1 MFRNIGCSLYFLY
14 ICSSPNL
21 SGLKD
26 LTDLKNRQKY
36 LSMENIVITR
46 VSSDEDIRGILA
58 LQQQNLRKN
67 LSAEQ
72 AKAQGFLTVAHQFDV
87 LKAMNDAE
95 PSVIAKDGEKVV
107 GYCLAM
113 LPKFG
118 NDIPELHLLFSL
130 INTLTYK
137 GKLLKDTNYCVMG
150 QVCVG
155 EGYRSIGLF
164 DKMNLHLKESLQHSY
179 SLCVTD
185 ISQNNTRSMR
195 AHERVGY
202 VPIHDFFDESLD
214 ETWIIV
220 VWEW

>member
-1 MFRNIGCSLYFLY
+1 MAGFKLY
-14 ICSSPNL
+14 I
-21 SGLKD
+21 
-26 LTDLKNRQKY
+26 
-36 LSMENIVITR
+36 SMKNIVITR
-46 VSSDEDIRGILA
+46 VSSEEDIRGILA
-58 LQQQNLRKN
+58 LQQQNLKKN

-72 AKAQGFLTVAHQFDV
+72 AKTQGFLTVAHQFEA

-95 PSVIAKDGEKVV
+95 PSVIAKDGEKIV

-113 LPKFG
+113 LPKFR
-118 NDIPELHLLFSL
+118 NEVPELRTLFDLLD
-130 INTLTYK
+130 TLAFNGTQ
-137 GKLLKDTNYCVMG
+137 LKDTNYCIMG

-164 DKMNLHLKESLQHSY
+164 DKMNLRLKESLQQNY

-185 ISQNNTRSMR
+185 ISQNNTRSLR

-202 VPIHDFFDESLD
+202 QPIADFFDENLN

-220 VWEW
+220 AWQW